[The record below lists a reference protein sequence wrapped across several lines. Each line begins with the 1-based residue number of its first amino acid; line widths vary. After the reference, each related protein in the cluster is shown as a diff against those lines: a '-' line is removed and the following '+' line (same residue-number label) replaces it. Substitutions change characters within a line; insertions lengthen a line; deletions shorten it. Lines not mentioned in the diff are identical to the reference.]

1 MTNEN
6 ELDVFIGILANAR
19 ANRAAFQAEATELM
33 EKFQASPAWKQVSTD
48 LDKAKAYEAK
58 CDEQT
63 RAMALLQYEL
73 NKDKHP
79 HECVEIKETIKVE
92 ILDKAAAFEWC
103 KFNYTPCLKLDEKE
117 FTKAAGRNSIPGDL
131 AAVTTEA
138 KAFISSDLSK
148 FA

>member
-19 ANRAAFQAEATELM
+19 ANRVELQAKAAELLA
-33 EKFQASPAWKQVSTD
+33 KLQTSPAWKEVSTD

-63 RAMALLQYEL
+63 RAMALLQFEI

-79 HECVEIKETIKVE
+79 HECVEIKETVKVE

-117 FTKAAGRNSIPGDL
+117 FVKAAARNTIPGDL

>member
-103 KFNYTPCLKLDEKE
+103 KFNYTPCLQLNEKE
-117 FTKAAGRNSIPGDL
+117 FTKAAARNTIPADL